1 MYPCCC
7 ALLAFRWFCQQK
19 IRNEE
24 RRLVSPL
31 PNAMNRIFRY
41 TAVRPRL
48 HIQPLPSLLAPYARR
63 SFATAALSP
72 SPRSVLWYARL
83 GTVFVAH
90 GLLWSFLGTYIVEQ
104 TIPLAKGLRST
115 PITDSDD
122 TTVFERAAD
131 NNRTVQ
137 ILRSNPDYEENRP
150 WSSLTDEERKKKL
163 TTGLLAGNG
172 KIQYSRV
179 WVNRNDGSTVLV
191 LGLGRK
197 LAGYPETIVS

>member
-1 MYPCCC
+1 
-7 ALLAFRWFCQQK
+7 
-19 IRNEE
+19 
-24 RRLVSPL
+24 
-31 PNAMNRIFRY
+31 MNRIFRY
-41 TAVRPRL
+41 TAVRSRL